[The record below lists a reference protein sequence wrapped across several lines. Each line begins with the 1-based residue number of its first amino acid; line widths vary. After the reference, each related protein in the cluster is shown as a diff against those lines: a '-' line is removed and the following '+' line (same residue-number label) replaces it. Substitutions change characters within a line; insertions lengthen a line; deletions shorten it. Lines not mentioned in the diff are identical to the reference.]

1 MSDAL
6 PLPARP
12 NLEQYKKLAKE
23 LQQACRSADAA
34 SISGWARRWLGQ
46 LNRLRKTPDTP
57 DTADRIERETQRMVA
72 RWQRFTERHSR
83 AARCLLADAQYFI
96 ALEHEFASWPKFVAH
111 LEALTQDD
119 SAIARFEKAADA
131 IVTGDLKTLKRLLRQ
146 QPGLVRARS
155 SREHQSTLLHY
166 VSANGVE
173 DWRQLTPPNI
183 VEITRT
189 LLDAGAEVNATS
201 TAYGGGSTTLGLT
214 ATSIHPEQ
222 ARVQI
227 ALLELLMSRGA
238 AMEQPGLAGN
248 DHGAIKGC
256 LANGQG
262 EAARFFAERGAPMDL
277 EDAAGVGRL
286 DAVRTHFDDTGAL
299 RPPST
304 RAQLDS
310 GFLYACGYGRN
321 DVVRFL
327 LERGADP
334 GTRNDA
340 SQTGLHWAAYGPHIE
355 VVKMLLEAGAPV
367 NVADAL
373 QHTPLDWAI
382 GACVGAGTDDQRRR
396 GYEMVA
402 RLIRAGAV
410 PDLDRLR
417 PRTRERV
424 TADEQL
430 GAALRGE
437 LR

>member
-12 NLEQYKKLAKE
+12 NLEQYKKLAKD
-23 LQQACRSADAA
+23 LQRACRSGDAD
-34 SISGWARRWLGQ
+34 SIAGWARRWLGQ
-46 LNRLRKTPDTP
+46 LNRLRKEPESQDT
-57 DTADRIERETQRMVA
+57 DERIDRETQRMVA
-72 RWQRFTERHSR
+72 RWRRFTERHPR
-83 AARCLLADAQYFI
+83 AGECLLADAQYFI
-96 ALEHEFASWPKFVAH
+96 ALEHEFASWPKFVTH
-111 LEALTQDD
+111 LEALAKSD

-131 IVTGDLKTLKRLLRQ
+131 IVAGDMKTLERLLRQ
-146 QPGLVRARS
+146 HPGLVRTRS
-155 SREHQSTLLHY
+155 TREHQSTLLHY

-189 LLDAGAEVNATS
+189 LLDAGADVNATS
-201 TAYGGGSTTLGLT
+201 TAYGGGSTTLGLA

-222 ARVQI
+222 AGVQI

-262 EAARFFAERGAPMDL
+262 EAARFFAERGASMDL
-277 EDAAGVGRL
+277 EDAAGVGRV
-286 DAVRTHFDDTGAL
+286 DVVRTHFDETGAL
-299 RPPST
+299 KPPAT
-304 RAQLDS
+304 QAQMDS

-327 LERGADP
+327 LDRGADP
-334 GTRNDA
+334 GIHNDMN
-340 SQTGLHWAAYGPHIE
+340 QTGLHWAAYGPHIE

-367 NVADAL
+367 NVPDAL
-373 QHTPLDWAI
+373 HRTPLDWAM
-382 GACVGAGTDDQRRR
+382 GAYVGSGTDDER
-396 GYEMVA
+396 GRACEMVA
-402 RLIRAGAV
+402 RLIRAGAT

-417 PRTRERV
+417 PRIRERI

-430 GAALRGE
+430 AAALRGE